1 MDGIDSQILESLRH
15 NARMS
20 AAAIARQVNLSVP
33 AVLER
38 MKKLRDGG
46 VISSY
51 TVRVDRPKTGLRLL
65 AFVSVRLTG
74 SADIAAFREQAA
86 AFPCVLECHHIAGE
100 YDYLL
105 KVAVQDTAALE
116 RFLSEQL
123 KRIGGVS
130 GTNTQIVLA
139 TLKEE

>member
-1 MDGIDSQILESLRH
+1 MDSTDTQILSLLRQ
-15 NARMS
+15 NARLS

-38 MKKLRDGG
+38 MKKLRISG
-46 VISSY
+46 VIGGY
-51 TVRVDRPKTGLRLL
+51 TIRVDRPKTGLRLL
-65 AFVSVRLTG
+65 AFVAVRLAG
-74 SADIAAFREQAA
+74 NADIGAFRALA
-86 AFPCVLECHHIAGE
+86 TAFPCVLECHHIAGE

-105 KVAVQDTAALE
+105 KVAAEDTAALE
-116 RFLSEQL
+116 RFLSNEL